1 MTKEKKGKGIESN
14 RGGKGDS
21 DILSVSL
28 ITFKPGTRGCKG
40 VSHVGICI
48 KIIQGTG
55 NCMCKGTA
63 VGVRLVCWARK
74 KEQLEWRK

>member
-14 RGGKGDS
+14 RGGKGGS

-28 ITFKPGTRGCKG
+28 ITFKPGTRVCKG
-40 VSHVGICI
+40 VSHVGICR

-63 VGVRLVCWARK
+63 VGVCLVC
-74 KEQLEWRK
+74 